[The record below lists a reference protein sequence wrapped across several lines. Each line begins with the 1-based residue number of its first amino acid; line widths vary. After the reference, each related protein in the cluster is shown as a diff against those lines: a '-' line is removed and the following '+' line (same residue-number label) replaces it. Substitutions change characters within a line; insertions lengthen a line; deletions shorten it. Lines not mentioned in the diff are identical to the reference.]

1 VAVRVMDLDWH
12 GTKGRG
18 EVKQGLLPISGQC
31 TFRASAMV
39 ETSIGDFA

>member
-18 EVKQGLLPISGQC
+18 EVKQGLLPISVIMERR
-31 TFRASAMV
+31 RAVPAVPDSRN
-39 ETSIGDFA
+39 